1 MRIIDTED
9 LKEKSVIN
17 LCDGKIL
24 GCAVDVSFSTE
35 DGKICAIIVPLDKG
49 LFNFGGEKII
59 IPWDKIECF
68 GEDAILVRISLSE
81 CKRCE
86 KDKREKKRRFF
97 S

>member
-1 MRIIDTED
+1 MAIIDTEE

-24 GCAVDVSFSTE
+24 GCAGDVSFSTE
-35 DGKICAIIVPLDKG
+35 DGKVCAIIVSLDKG
-49 LFNFGGEKII
+49 FFNFSGEKIV

-68 GEDAILVRISLSE
+68 GEDAVLVRISVSE

-86 KDKREKKRRFF
+86 KGKGEKKRRFF